1 MTHSTPDACG
11 GSCETAPRLRHDTVS
26 EPLPFLDG
34 LMDFER
40 GRLSR
45 RVYWDSLIYQQEL
58 EKIFARSW
66 LFLAHESQLPKTGD
80 FLTTTM
86 AEDNVIVVRQKD
98 MSFKAFLNTCPHRGN
113 RLSFSDAGNAR
124 GFICN
129 YHGWSFG
136 IDGNLRG
143 MAGQELFDASGM
155 KPSEHSLH
163 PVAQVASYKGLVF
176 GNMDPDAPS
185 LEEFL
190 GDFRYYLDV
199 MLDMDGEGTEFVGG
213 CVKSVINCNW
223 KVPVENFIGDIY
235 HALWTHDSAARAM
248 LGGPVSNVHEDT
260 ESYHVNH
267 RGHGWEFNLDTV
279 GNAATLGDKE
289 IRKYLYGIQPTVA
302 ARLGEFRSKMI
313 GSIAS
318 CSVFPNF
325 SFLPGQNTFRVWQPR
340 GPGKIELH
348 TWTLVNKSAPP
359 EIKEAWRKGAMLT
372 FSPSG
377 VFEMDDGENFEFST
391 RTNAGFITRQ
401 QDLYM
406 GLGEGTRLDGSDLP
420 GNVYRNQVNEANH
433 RAFYQ
438 RWLDLMKAR
447 RWTDVPNRDPVKL
460 DESAFVHNH
469 STAQEAA

>member
-1 MTHSTPDACG
+1 MSQDCTGAC
-11 GSCETAPRLRHDTVS
+11 PRLKRDAAS
-26 EPLPFLDG
+26 EPLSYLDRLVDLEKG
-34 LMDFER
+34 S
-40 GRLSR
+40 LSR
-45 RVYWDSLIYQQEL
+45 RVYWDHQIYEQEL

-66 LFLAHESQLPKTGD
+66 LFLAHESQLSKAGD
-80 FLTTTM
+80 YLTTYM

-98 MSFKAFLNTCPHRGN
+98 GSIKAFLNTCPHRGN
-113 RLSFSDAGNAR
+113 KLNFTDAGNTR
-124 GFICN
+124 SFVCN

-136 IDGNLRG
+136 IDGALRG

-155 KPSEHSLH
+155 KTDEHGLH

-185 LEEFL
+185 LSEWL
-190 GDFRYYLDV
+190 GDFRFYLDV
-199 MLDMDGEGTEFVGG
+199 MLDMDGQGTEFIGG

-248 LGGPVSNVHEDT
+248 LGGPVAEVYRDP
-260 ESYHVNH
+260 ESYHVNFN
-267 RGHGWEFNLDTV
+267 GHGWEFNLDVV

-289 IRKYLYGIQPTVA
+289 IRKYLYGLQPTVA
-302 ARLGEFRSKMI
+302 RRLGEFRSKMI
-313 GSIAS
+313 GSIS
-318 CSVFPNF
+318 SVSVFPNL
-325 SFLPGQNTFRVWQPR
+325 SFLPGQNTFRVWHPR

-348 TWTLVNKSAPP
+348 TWTIVNRSAPQDL
-359 EIKEAWRKGAMLT
+359 KDRWLKGTMMT

-391 RTNAGFITRQ
+391 RTNAGFVTRQ
-401 QDLYM
+401 QELYM
-406 GLGEGTRLDGSDLP
+406 GLGLGSRLEDTNLP

-438 RWLDLMKAR
+438 RWVDLMGARSWSEVPARDKADLR
-447 RWTDVPNRDPVKL
+447 
-460 DESAFVHNH
+460 ESAFEHEH
-469 STAQEAA
+469 SKVDA

>member
-1 MTHSTPDACG
+1 MTHDCSGDC
-11 GSCETAPRLRHDTVS
+11 SHDRLLQPKAS
-26 EPLPFLDG
+26 EPLPFLDE

-45 RVYWDSLIYQQEL
+45 RVYWDDRIYQQEL
-58 EKIFARSW
+58 EKIFGRSW
-66 LFLAHESQLPKTGD
+66 LFLAHESQLPKSGD
-80 FLTTTM
+80 YLTTYM

-98 MSFKAFLNTCPHRGN
+98 RSIKAFLNTCPHRGN
-113 RLSFSDAGNAR
+113 RISFSDVGNAR
-124 GFICN
+124 SFVCN

-136 IDGNLRG
+136 IDGALRG

-155 KPSEHSLH
+155 DRAEHGLH

-176 GNMDPDAPS
+176 GNMDPHAPS
-185 LEEFL
+185 LDDFL

-213 CVKSVINCNW
+213 PVKSVIHCNW
-223 KVPVENFIGDIY
+223 KVPTENFIGDIY
-235 HALWTHDSAARAM
+235 HALWTHDSAARAI
-248 LGGPVSNVHEDT
+248 LGGPVSDVYKDP

-267 RGHGWEFNLDTV
+267 LGHGWEFNLDTV
-279 GNAATLGDKE
+279 GNCATLGDKE
-289 IRKYLYGIQPTVA
+289 LRKYLYSIQPLVA
-302 ARLGEFRSKMI
+302 QRLGEFRSKMI

-318 CSVFPNF
+318 CSVFPNM

-348 TWTLVNKSAPP
+348 TWTLVNKSAP
-359 EIKEAWRKGAMLT
+359 EDIKERWRKGAMLT

-377 VFEMDDGENFEFST
+377 IFEMDDGENFEFST
-391 RTNAGFITRQ
+391 RTNAGFLTRQ
-401 QDLYM
+401 QNLYM
-406 GLGEGTRLDGSDLP
+406 GLGHGTQLHDRDLP
-420 GNVYRNQVNEANH
+420 GNVFRNQVNEANH

-447 RWTDVPNRDPVKL
+447 SWDEVPTRDANRL
-460 DESAFVHNH
+460 DASAFDH
-469 STAQEAA
+469 SRKTEAA